1 MRKVWAKFPMKKKT
15 DSTEKRVLDAAEALF
30 AKYGYDGT
38 TTRQIASAAGI
49 SIQTLHYHGGNK
61 LNLYNQVLERSIIP
75 VTKMINQHIKNMMTG
90 DLNNDGTMQ
99 EYLEKLMDELL
110 GVLYQNPNFPML
122 FFRQWLERDP
132 DLRRV
137 EWERLVP
144 FLRKWIQEAEGRVDA
159 KRRRGIDL
167 PLAFISLS
175 FIYWGLFSN
184 PVFIGKFLDLDP
196 GSPAYFER
204 LKSHTKKVTSRILAR
219 KSKHRLSGRKG
230 WTWAK
235 RSQNARRNAGR

>member
-1 MRKVWAKFPMKKKT
+1 MKKKKKDT
-15 DSTEKRVLDAAEALF
+15 SDKVLDAAEALF
-30 AKYGYDGT
+30 AQHGYDGT

-61 LNLYNQVLERSIIP
+61 LNLYSQVLQRSIVP
-75 VTKMINQHIKNMMTG
+75 VTKMINRHIENMMTG
-90 DLNNDGTMQ
+90 DLNDDGAMQ
-99 EYLEKLMDELL
+99 ESLEKLMDELL
-110 GVLYQNPNFPML
+110 EVLHQNPNFPLL

-132 DLRRV
+132 SLRRV
-137 EWERLVP
+137 EWEQLVP
-144 FLRKWIQEAEGRVDA
+144 FLRKWIKEVEGRVDA

-196 GSPAYFER
+196 ESPDYFER
-204 LKSHTKKVTSRILAR
+204 LKIHTKEVTSRILGR
-219 KSKHRLSGRKG
+219 KSEFRSSGRKG
-230 WTWAK
+230 
-235 RSQNARRNAGR
+235 